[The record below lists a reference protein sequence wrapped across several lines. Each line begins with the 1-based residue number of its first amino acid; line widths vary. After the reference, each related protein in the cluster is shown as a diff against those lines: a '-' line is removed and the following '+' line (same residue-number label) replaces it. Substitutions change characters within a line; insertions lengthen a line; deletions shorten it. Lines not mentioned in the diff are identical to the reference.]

1 MWLTAPSAQ
10 SSLFNV
16 SIKPCEPP
24 RFTGERGQDIVA
36 WLHQVDDYLEFVQ
49 PDERQAVAYITLLL
63 KDNARLWWEAE
74 LVARGYRRPDTV
86 AELKLLLRT
95 AFESPVREQ
104 RARSELLNLQ
114 QRTGKNASSYMART
128 RALLH
133 KVPGYDERTALQQ
146 WVLGLR
152 QPYRLEAAKQYPKT
166 LAEAEALVARLE
178 DAMEFAKGGRDD
190 TQKKPQ
196 QKSSNDSG
204 KQNMKNK
211 QQWRAPEPQRAQY
224 QGGNV
229 VAGYR
234 PQQYPPGLSNRGSG
248 RGGPQQPGPHRNQ
261 PAASHPAA
269 RQNDGPGG
277 RGRGR
282 GRQQRPRLAYL
293 QVREDGALVV
303 VDEERPESTQ
313 QVDGQETVTFR
324 GQSSEN

>member
-1 MWLTAPSAQ
+1 MTPPPAQ

-24 RFTGERGQDIVA
+24 RFTGERGQDVVA

-104 RARSELLNLQ
+104 RVRSELLNLQ
-114 QRTGKNASSYMART
+114 QRTGENASSYMART

-146 WVLGLR
+146 WILGLR

-166 LAEAEALVARLE
+166 LAEAETLVARLE
-178 DAMEFAKGGRDD
+178 DAMEFARGGRDD
-190 TQKKPQ
+190 QAKTRQTQRGQQQTQKPQ
-196 QKSSNDSG
+196 QTS
-204 KQNMKNK
+204 QKN
-211 QQWRAPEPQRAQY
+211 QSQY
-224 QGGNV
+224 QQYRGPQAGGNV
-229 VAGYR
+229 VTTFR
-234 PQQYPPGLSNRGSG
+234 PPQYPPGIYRGTG
-248 RGGPQQPGPHRNQ
+248 RGGSSQPGPHRPQ
-261 PAASHPAA
+261 QAASHPAA
-269 RQNDGPGG
+269 RPSGVPGG

-282 GRQQRPRLAYL
+282 GRHQRPRLAYI
-293 QVREDGALVV
+293 QAREDGTLVL
-303 VDEERPESTQ
+303 VDESPESTQ
-313 QVDGQETVTFR
+313 QVDGEETGTFR

>member
-1 MWLTAPSAQ
+1 M
-10 SSLFNV
+10 
-16 SIKPCEPP
+16 
-24 RFTGERGQDIVA
+24 A

-74 LVARGYRRPDTV
+74 LVSRGYRRPDTM

-114 QRTGKNASSYMART
+114 QRTGENASSYMART

-166 LAEAEALVARLE
+166 LAEAETLVARLK

-190 TQKKPQ
+190 QNKTQ
-196 QKSSNDSG
+196 
-204 KQNMKNK
+204 
-211 QQWRAPEPQRAQY
+211 
-224 QGGNV
+224 
-229 VAGYR
+229 
-234 PQQYPPGLSNRGSG
+234 
-248 RGGPQQPGPHRNQ
+248 
-261 PAASHPAA
+261 
-269 RQNDGPGG
+269 
-277 RGRGR
+277 
-282 GRQQRPRLAYL
+282 
-293 QVREDGALVV
+293 
-303 VDEERPESTQ
+303 
-313 QVDGQETVTFR
+313 
-324 GQSSEN
+324 